1 MLKYIPLGDV
11 LNAELYK
18 TQNRQVLNV
27 RLKPEYF
34 PVLYRGDK
42 YQPCVCGQARL
53 EVALLNLR
61 LCFPRFS

>member
-1 MLKYIPLGDV
+1 MLKCILLGDV

-18 TQNRQVLNV
+18 TQNRRVLNV
-27 RLKPEYF
+27 RSKPEYF

-53 EVALLNLR
+53 EVALLNWQLG
-61 LCFPRFS
+61 FPI